1 MKTKYNITEIN
12 PKSIKEIRQI
22 IRDSLNVIF
31 EDNNLVLDF
40 GNATYDDDSVKF
52 TNFKVRLATAYD
64 PKLKYLKNYLKY
76 SEHDFDLDK
85 ILIDR
90 NDQYKLVGF
99 KPRSSKRPFI
109 IENINTNKTY
119 VCDEKMIVRLY
130 REQS

>member
-52 TNFKVRLATAYD
+52 TNFKVRLATADD
-64 PKLKYLKNYLKY
+64 PKLKDLKNYLKY